1 MQKPNFGGV
10 NFYSLSKPVAIKIE
24 GCYIPTIPEVADLSH
39 KGLAP
44 PPAQS
49 TETRPVVII
58 TGRGRTE
65 GRVPT
70 LVRLQPEVVKEIKC
84 LVDGPLYLT
93 IELALRHYAKD
104 LRTRKAGSVEMIKAA
119 DLG

>member
-1 MQKPNFGGV
+1 MQKLNFSGV
-10 NFYSLSKPVAIKIE
+10 NFYSLSQPVTVKLE
-24 GCYIPTIPEVADLSH
+24 GA
-39 KGLAP
+39 LAP
-44 PPAQS
+44 AAQS
-49 TETRPVVII
+49 TPAQGLAALPSQPAETRPVVVI

-65 GRVPT
+65 GRVST
-70 LVRLQPEVVKEIKC
+70 LVRLRPQVVQEIKS

-104 LRTRKAGSVEMIKAA
+104 LRTRALGSVEMIKAS